1 MKYFFKEAF
10 VETHNE
16 KFQYLKEKGGT
27 FLFVITKASNE
38 IFFKEAFV
46 ETHDGKFMLVNIL

>member
-38 IFFKEAFV
+38 ILLRKLLLKLMTE
-46 ETHDGKFMLVNIL
+46 NSC